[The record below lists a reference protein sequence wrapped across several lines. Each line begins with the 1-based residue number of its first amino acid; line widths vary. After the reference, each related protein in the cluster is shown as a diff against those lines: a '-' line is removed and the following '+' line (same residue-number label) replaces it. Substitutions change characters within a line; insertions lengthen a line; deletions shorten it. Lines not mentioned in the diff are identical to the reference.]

1 MECYLVGGAVRDE
14 LMGYPFVERDWVLVG
29 ANQNDLDRMLKDG
42 YQQVGKDFP
51 VFLHPQSKEEYAL
64 ARTERKTGHGY
75 AGFSVNTENVTLE
88 EDLSRRDLTINAIAK
103 SLEGDIVDPYGGQE
117 DIRNKR
123 LRHVSDAFAEDPLR
137 ILRLARFLA
146 RYQHLGFR
154 VAPET
159 MSLMQS
165 MVDAGEVEHLV
176 AERVWK
182 ETEKALAEK
191 TPASYF
197 QCLRECGALKVIM
210 PELDALFGVPQRAE
224 FHPEIDTGIHSLM
237 VLEQA
242 CLLSSESRVR
252 LAALLHDLGKAKTPS
267 DILPRHHGHEQRSLP
282 IIRQFCG
289 RLRIPKAH
297 LRCAL
302 HLAEF
307 HTHAHRAYELRGKT
321 IAKLF
326 KQLDAYRNPQALEDF
341 LLGSEADSRGRTGFE
356 MKPYPQKA
364 HLEQAYQV
372 ACRINAKDII
382 AQGYSG
388 SEIGLQLE
396 QQRIKALDQ
405 LQKSTGQKP

>member
-14 LMGYPFVERDWVLVG
+14 LMNYPFVERDWVIVG
-29 ANQNDLDRMLKDG
+29 ATSSDLNKMLSEG

-75 AGFSVNTENVTLE
+75 GGFSVDTENVSLE

-103 SLEGDIVDPYGGQE
+103 SANGDIIDPYNGQR
-117 DIRNKR
+117 DIQNKI
-123 LRHVSDAFAEDPLR
+123 LRHVSAAFAEDPLR

-146 RYQHLGFR
+146 RYQHLGFS

-159 MSLMQS
+159 MALMRS
-165 MVDAGEVEHLV
+165 MVAAGEVEHLV

-182 ETEKALAEK
+182 ETEKALCEIS
-191 TPASYF
+191 PASYF
-197 QCLRECGALKVIM
+197 NCLLECGALKIIL
-210 PELDALFGVPQRAE
+210 PELEALFGVPQRAE

-242 CLLSSESRVR
+242 CSLSPETRVR
-252 LAALLHDLGKAKTPS
+252 LAAVLHDLGKATTPAN
-267 DILPRHHGHEQRSLP
+267 ILPRHHGHEQRSLP
-282 IIRQFCG
+282 IIKQLCE

-307 HTHAHRAYELRGKT
+307 HTHAHRAFELRGKT

-341 LLGSEADSRGRTGFE
+341 LIGSEADSRGRSGFE
-356 MKPYPQKA
+356 SKPYPQKK

-382 AQGYSG
+382 AQGHSG

-405 LQKSTGQKP
+405 FQKSTGHRP